1 MKIKAV
7 PLSWI
12 RRWGLRLDT
21 SPYMGGAVEARIKL
35 ESLAARKDELR
46 QLTKNGMAGIVNAG
60 RIKRLWVED
69 PDHGTRFLSSTDILR
84 ADLSTCSL
92 ISNKAVAANPKL
104 IVHQGWTLI
113 TRAGTVGRMAYA
125 RSDMDGMA
133 CTEDVLRVIPDTSK
147 IRPGYLYAFLGS
159 QFGVPLVTSGTYGAI
174 IQHIEPEHIADLPV
188 PRFSDVVER
197 KAHELVEKAA
207 DNRAGASRLREESL
221 ALFASLIAM
230 PDMSLS
236 GTPLSFAT
244 FPTRA
249 GKLGRL
255 DAAYHSPPGVQAA
268 KALSK
273 CEPTDHLGNVAD
285 VFQTNIFKRPY
296 VDDPQYGYPYF
307 SGADLFNYDPSPR
320 GYLRKTAPGIDQYI
334 VKKDWLLMQDA
345 GQLGGLIGRVMRVTS
360 QQDLSVVS
368 NHLIRINAKNR
379 RDSAYLFTL
388 LSSPIG
394 YRAVVRNA
402 FGSSI
407 PQLESAH
414 LREISIPW
422 PKESTRQ
429 QIADLVVKSWDLED
443 AAIDFDHKAVA
454 LVEQAIEEAA

>member
-197 KAHELVEKAA
+197 KA
-207 DNRAGASRLREESL
+207 
-221 ALFASLIAM
+221 
-230 PDMSLS
+230 
-236 GTPLSFAT
+236 
-244 FPTRA
+244 
-249 GKLGRL
+249 
-255 DAAYHSPPGVQAA
+255 
-268 KALSK
+268 
-273 CEPTDHLGNVAD
+273 
-285 VFQTNIFKRPY
+285 
-296 VDDPQYGYPYF
+296 
-307 SGADLFNYDPSPR
+307 
-320 GYLRKTAPGIDQYI
+320 
-334 VKKDWLLMQDA
+334 
-345 GQLGGLIGRVMRVTS
+345 TS
-360 QQDLSVVS
+360 
-368 NHLIRINAKNR
+368 
-379 RDSAYLFTL
+379 
-388 LSSPIG
+388 
-394 YRAVVRNA
+394 
-402 FGSSI
+402 
-407 PQLESAH
+407 
-414 LREISIPW
+414 
-422 PKESTRQ
+422 
-429 QIADLVVKSWDLED
+429 
-443 AAIDFDHKAVA
+443 
-454 LVEQAIEEAA
+454 